1 MVSPAARRL
10 DSCASR
16 DAAAQ
21 AFSQRMGRPL
31 RARRRWA
38 ARPAGFGAAPDL
50 LVAAGMTTVD
60 FETARAARGLRIVW
74 AEKIPSPWSQAALG
88 IFDMKGFDYLLVP
101 FRPFA
106 QVVRE
111 QTGAINVPVVLFD
124 DEPPRTGWAEILAL
138 AERLGG
144 RLSLVPDDDDR
155 AVQMYGL
162 SHALM
167 AEGGL
172 GWSVRLLLTHASVTT
187 GGREGWPAPVAAY
200 LAPKYGYAAGRVP
213 AARARAIRVLTQ
225 LARTLADSEA
235 AGHPYMLGPTPT
247 ALDVYAATSLGVIVP
262 LPHEQCPMPDVLR
275 HALATLDPDVRAA
288 VPASLLRHRDL
299 MYGRHL
305 RVPVRL

>member
-1 MVSPAARRL
+1 
-10 DSCASR
+10 
-16 DAAAQ
+16 
-21 AFSQRMGRPL
+21 
-31 RARRRWA
+31 
-38 ARPAGFGAAPDL
+38 
-50 LVAAGMTTVD
+50 MTLAD

-74 AEKIPSPWSQAALG
+74 PEKIPSPWSQAALG
-88 IFDMKGFDYLLVP
+88 LFDMKGFDYLRVP

-106 QVVRE
+106 QAVRE
-111 QTGAINVPVVLFD
+111 HTGAVNAPVVLFD

-144 RLSLVPDDDDR
+144 RVSLVPDDDDR
-155 AVQMYGL
+155 AVRMYGL

-187 GGREGWPAPVAAY
+187 NGREGWPAPVAAY
-200 LAPKYGYAAGRVP
+200 LAPKYGYAADRVP
-213 AARARAIRVLTQ
+213 AARARAIRVLNL

-235 AGHPYMLGPTPT
+235 AGYAYLLGPAPT
-247 ALDVYAATSLGVIVP
+247 ALDVYAATSLGVIQP
-262 LPHEQCPMPDVLR
+262 LPPEMCPMADVLR
-275 HALATLDPDVRAA
+275 HAVATLDADVRAA

-299 MYGRHL
+299 MYARHL